1 MKVHEYQGKAIFS
14 SFGMP
19 VQNGY
24 VFSKLENAESTIK
37 RVQKDFK
44 TEDVVIKAQIHAGGR
59 GKGGGVKYCR
69 NFKEALESANQ
80 IFGMNLVTHQTGK
93 SGQLVRKVF
102 VTEAFDIL
110 EEYYAAIT
118 LDRNKEMDVFMVSS
132 EGGIDIEKVAEKT
145 PEKIT
150 KIWVDPNVGIKS
162 FQIRKLAYSLGLKG
176 DAFKSALKIFTKM
189 YACYTKTDSTIL
201 EVNPLILTTDEK
213 VIVLDSKIN
222 FDDNALYR
230 HPDISEMRDLNEEDP
245 MEIEAKKFNL
255 NYIKLD
261 GNVGCM
267 VNGAGLAMATMDI
280 IKLAGGEPANFL
292 DVGGTASSET
302 VKNGF
307 KIILSDKNVKAILI
321 NIFGGI
327 VRCDRVANGV
337 VQAVKELGL
346 NVPVVVRLE
355 GTNAEDARSILKESG
370 VSIIP
375 ALGMKDAARKVVN
388 AALNIKE
395 L

>member
-1 MKVHEYQGKAIFS
+1 MKIHEYQGKAIFS

-69 NFKEALESANQ
+69 NFEEALESAKQ
-80 IFGMNLVTHQTGK
+80 IFGMNLVTHQTGR
-93 SGQLVRKVF
+93 SGQLVKKVF

-150 KIWVDPNVGIKS
+150 KVWVDPSIGIKS
-162 FQIRKLAYSLGLKG
+162 FQARKLANCLGLKG
-176 DAFKSALKIFTKM
+176 EAFKSAVKIFTKM

-245 MEIEAKKFNL
+245 MEVEAKKFNL

-307 KIILSDKNVKAILI
+307 RIILSDKNVRAILI

-355 GTNAEDARSILKESG
+355 GTNAENARSILKESG

-375 ALGMKDAARKVVN
+375 ALGMKDAAEKVVN
-388 AALNIKE
+388 AALNLKE